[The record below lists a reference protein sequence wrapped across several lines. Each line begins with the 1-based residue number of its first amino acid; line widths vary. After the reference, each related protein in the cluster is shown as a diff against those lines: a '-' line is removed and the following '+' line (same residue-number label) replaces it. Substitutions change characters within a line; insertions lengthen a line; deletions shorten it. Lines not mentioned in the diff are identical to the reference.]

1 MQNDSGASLAETIYR
16 KMSDEE
22 LQNTLRCETFSDG
35 ALDVK
40 QIEMILAEMER
51 RRINDPSRSSEEAW
65 NEFEQEYS
73 GKISDYADCAPDAK
87 ACAATSG
94 KPVHTHRRRPV
105 RKLTILAATLVFLI
119 ASLLTVQASGVD
131 VFGAIVRWTE
141 ELFSFGRT
149 EETRSLVVDGKWP
162 EIDPSKNQ
170 QFTSLQ
176 EALDFY
182 GVTEVSEPRWIPSE
196 FVREIVTV
204 GTNGVWLS
212 FFSSYAN
219 DSGQTLVVSYN
230 SYQST
235 SLMYYEKAGSL
246 LETFSTGG
254 TVYNIFENVDNRT
267 AAWITPH
274 FECCISV
281 PADAMDIDELKDIL
295 SSIQ

>member
-51 RRINDPSRSSEEAW
+51 RGINDPSCSSEEAW
-65 NEFEQEYS
+65 NEFEQEY
-73 GKISDYADCAPDAK
+73 APDAK
-87 ACAATSG
+87 ACAAISG
-94 KPVHTHRRRPV
+94 KPVHAHRRRPV

-131 VFGAIVRWTE
+131 VFGAIVRWTD
-141 ELFSFGRT
+141 ELFSFGKT
-149 EETRSLVVDGKWP
+149 EENRGLVVDGKWP
-162 EIDPSKNQ
+162 EIDLNKNQ
-170 QFTSLQ
+170 RFSSLQ

-182 GVTEVSEPRWIPSE
+182 GVTEVVAPRWIPDGFTPRIVAVNPNGTWLE
-196 FVREIVTV
+196 FLA
-204 GTNGVWLS
+204 GYTNK
-212 FFSSYAN
+212 
-219 DSGQTLVVSYN
+219 SGQLLAISYN

-235 SLMYYEKAGSL
+235 PLMYYEKAGSL

-254 TVYNIFENVDNRT
+254 IVYSIFENVDNRT

-281 PADAMDIDELKDIL
+281 PTDAMDIDMLKEIL
-295 SSIQ
+295 LSMR

>member
-51 RRINDPSRSSEEAW
+51 RGINDPSRSSEEAW

-73 GKISDYADCAPDAK
+73 GKISDYVDCAPDAK
-87 ACAATSG
+87 ACAAING
-94 KPVHTHRRRPV
+94 KPMHAHRRRPV
-105 RKLTILAATLVFLI
+105 RKLTILAATLVFLM

-131 VFGAIVRWTE
+131 VFGAIVRWTD
-141 ELFSFGRT
+141 ELFSFGKT
-149 EETRSLVVDGKWP
+149 EENRGLVVDGKWP
-162 EIDPSKNQ
+162 EIDLNKNQ

-182 GVTEVSEPRWIPSE
+182 GVTEVFEPRWIPDE
-196 FVREIVTV
+196 FVQEIVTV
-204 GTNGVWLS
+204 DTNGVWLS
-212 FFSSYAN
+212 FFISYAN
-219 DSGQTLVVSYN
+219 SSGQILAVSYN
-230 SYQST
+230 SYQSA
-235 SLMYYEKAGSL
+235 SLMYYEKTGSL
-246 LETFSTGG
+246 LETFVSDG
-254 TVYNIFENVDNRT
+254 VMYNIFRNVDNYT

-281 PADAMDIDELKDIL
+281 PTDAMDIDELKNIL
-295 SSIQ
+295 SAIK

>member
-1 MQNDSGASLAETIYR
+1 M
-16 KMSDEE
+16 
-22 LQNTLRCETFSDG
+22 
-35 ALDVK
+35 
-40 QIEMILAEMER
+40 
-51 RRINDPSRSSEEAW
+51 
-65 NEFEQEYS
+65 
-73 GKISDYADCAPDAK
+73 
-87 ACAATSG
+87 
-94 KPVHTHRRRPV
+94 
-105 RKLTILAATLVFLI
+105 
-119 ASLLTVQASGVD
+119 TVQASGVD

-204 GTNGVWLS
+204 DTNGVWLS

>member
-1 MQNDSGASLAETIYR
+1 MQNDSGASLAEAIYR

-51 RRINDPSRSSEEAW
+51 RGINDPSCSSEEAW

-87 ACAATSG
+87 ACAAISG
-94 KPVHTHRRRPV
+94 KPMHTHRRQPV

-131 VFGAIVRWTE
+131 VFGAIVRWTD
-141 ELFSFGRT
+141 ELFSFGKT
-149 EETRSLVVDGKWP
+149 EENRGLVVDGKWP

-182 GVTEVSEPRWIPSE
+182 GVTEVVAPRWIPGE
-196 FVREIVTV
+196 FIQESVIVKPNGCWLEFLTSY
-204 GTNGVWLS
+204 TN
-212 FFSSYAN
+212 N
-219 DSGQTLVVSYN
+219 SGQILAISYN

-235 SLMYYEKAGSL
+235 PLMYYEKVGSL
-246 LETFSTGG
+246 LEIFSTSGI
-254 TVYNIFENVDNRT
+254 VYNIFENVDNRM

-281 PADAMDIDELKDIL
+281 PTDAMDIDELKDIL

>member
-16 KMSDEE
+16 KVSDEE

-51 RRINDPSRSSEEAW
+51 RGINNPFRSSEEAW

-73 GKISDYADCAPDAK
+73 GKISDYADCAPDAN

-94 KPVHTHRRRPV
+94 KPMHTHRRRPM
-105 RKLTILAATLVFLI
+105 RKLAILAATLVFLI

-131 VFGAIVRWTE
+131 VFGAIVRWTD
-141 ELFSFGRT
+141 ELFSFGKT
-149 EETRSLVVDGKWP
+149 EENRGLVVDGKWP
-162 EIDPSKNQ
+162 EIDLNKNQ

-182 GVTEVSEPRWIPSE
+182 GVTEVFEPRWIPNE
-196 FVREIVTV
+196 FVQEIVTV
-204 GTNGVWLS
+204 DTNGVWLS

-219 DSGQTLVVSYN
+219 NSGQTLVVSYN
-230 SYQST
+230 SYQSA
-235 SLMYYEKAGSL
+235 SLMYYEKTGSL
-246 LETFSTGG
+246 LETFVSDGIM
-254 TVYNIFENVDNRT
+254 YNIFKNVDNYT

-274 FECCISV
+274 FECCISA
-281 PADAMDIDELKDIL
+281 PTDAMDIDELKDFL